1 MPSKTLTC
9 SYNVPKHMNNKIYKW
24 TKLKLCKKNGNY
36 MAPKKFTVVEA
47 FIFTMMDFGQ
57 V

>member
-9 SYNVPKHMNNKIYKW
+9 SYNVPKHMNNKIYEW